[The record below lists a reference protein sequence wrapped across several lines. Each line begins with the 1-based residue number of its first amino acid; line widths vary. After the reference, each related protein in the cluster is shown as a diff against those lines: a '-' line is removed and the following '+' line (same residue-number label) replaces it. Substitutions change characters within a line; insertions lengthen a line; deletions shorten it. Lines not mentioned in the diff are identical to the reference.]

1 MFLLP
6 LQDISAIIDISAP
19 FDEIEFV
26 NSIFRN
32 LNKNEKEVSFSSCA
46 TKQILK
52 SYFYK
57 QKSIEDAVANLQ
69 LHVQQANFSIETTT
83 HSIISSMPSI
93 ANDSKRLQEQAKEL
107 KAKMN
112 LLEKDITKS
121 ETAFSSNLERLDDL
135 KMKLEAAK
143 NFLEQNDSFS
153 KLTNELEDLLE
164 SEKKDVAVACE
175 KLLALQKS
183 YEAQLGLAGQAEREL
198 VLEEFKNRLEASITG
213 DVVKSLTD
221 YNVEQSIK
229 YVAMFSKIGRLS
241 QMQNHYGFLQRE
253 SYGAKWI
260 ELTGAIEN
268 TDNQKFLAEFY
279 EYLLLNWGKQ
289 LKWYREVFKSEGV
302 VETIQVFVELL
313 NGLHPSRE
321 AVIGSYLKRINE
333 KMDFLMEISESNKN
347 FAVAI
352 REKIEGF
359 PVPADKISNLSKAI
373 FDFFSIFIVQ
383 YSSIEQS
390 LLNQQLE
397 ETKILQSNSSDTIRA
412 LENSLTKIF
421 EWVEASIERQT
432 KITDDCAIVSLIY
445 ILNTF
450 FKNFLQKVKKV
461 QLQLDASRTD
471 HQDWNLLSICITF
484 LQIIGSFII
493 NFETIEDKLKKT
505 MLAKSKQIKTGQEFC
520 YKLVG
525 QRDVS
530 DFERIISRLSE
541 NESAVVFESLTAEI
555 DSVVKD
561 SHQMLLRLIFAPI
574 ETFFKKLEI
583 SDTDSTADFSF
594 SFTPHEYI
602 TEIGQFLLTLPQN
615 LEPLLLNPAKPLKLA
630 LEMSDPSYKE
640 NIPSADVLL
649 SLVADETCALYQEKV
664 MQVSVIGDGGS
675 KQLATDI
682 EYLGSV
688 LEELGLTISSQLKQI
703 AQLLKIKGENYLSVS
718 SGIDARLVAR
728 IRQMRN
734 INVTE

>member
-1 MFLLP
+1 M
-6 LQDISAIIDISAP
+6 A
-19 FDEIEFV
+19 
-26 NSIFRN
+26 
-32 LNKNEKEVSFSSCA
+32 K
-46 TKQILK
+46 
-52 SYFYK
+52 
-57 QKSIEDAVANLQ
+57 LQ
-69 LHVQQANFSIETTT
+69 LYVQQANVSIESTS
-83 HSIISSMPSI
+83 HSIISSMPSV
-93 ANDSKRLQEQAKEL
+93 ANDSKRLMEKAKEL

-112 LLEKDITKS
+112 LLEKDISKS
-121 ETAFSSNLERLDDL
+121 ETAAFSMANLERLDDL
-135 KMKLEAAK
+135 KIKLEAAK

-153 KLTNELEDLLE
+153 KLTHELDDLLE
-164 SEKKDVAVACE
+164 SEKKDVGVACE
-175 KLLALQKS
+175 KLFALQKS

-213 DVVKSLTD
+213 DVVKSLSE
-221 YNVEQSIK
+221 YNVEQSMK
-229 YVAMFSKIGRLS
+229 YVEMFTKLGRLS
-241 QMQNHYGFLQRE
+241 QMKNYFGTLQRE
-253 SYGAKWI
+253 HYAAKWI
-260 ELTGAIEN
+260 SLAGALE
-268 TDNQKFLAEFY
+268 TADNQRFLTDFY
-279 EYLLLNWGKQ
+279 EFLLLNWGKQ
-289 LKWYREVFKSEGV
+289 LKWYREIFKSEGV

-333 KMDFLMEISESNKN
+333 KMDFLMEISESNKQ
-347 FAVAI
+347 FAVSI
-352 REKIEGF
+352 RERIGDD
-359 PVPADKISNLSKAI
+359 PVPAEKLSNLSKAI

-390 LLNQQLE
+390 LLTQQLE

-421 EWVEASIERQT
+421 EWVESSVERQT

-450 FKNFLQKVKKV
+450 FKTFLEKVKKA
-461 QLQLDASRTD
+461 QLQLDASRSE

-484 LQIIGSFII
+484 LQIIGTF
-493 NFETIEDKLKKT
+493 KLNLDAVEEKIKKT
-505 MLAKSKQIKTGQEFC
+505 MLAKSRQIKSGQEFC

-525 QRDVS
+525 QRDIS
-530 DFERIISRLSE
+530 DFERITNRLSA
-541 NESAVVFESLTAEI
+541 NESAVVFESLKTVI

-583 SDTDSTADFSF
+583 SDSASTADLPDY

-640 NIPSADVLL
+640 NIPSADILL

-664 MQVSVIGDGGS
+664 MQVSVIGDGGA

-682 EYLGSV
+682 EYLSSV
-688 LEELGLTISSQLKQI
+688 LEELGLIISSQLKQT
-703 AQLLKIKGENYLSVS
+703 AQLLKIKGENYLSIS

>member
-1 MFLLP
+1 MAK
-6 LQDISAIIDISAP
+6 LQLYVQEA
-19 FDEIEFV
+19 
-26 NSIFRN
+26 N
-32 LNKNEKEVSFSSCA
+32 
-46 TKQILK
+46 T
-52 SYFYK
+52 
-57 QKSIEDAVANLQ
+57 SIE
-69 LHVQQANFSIETTT
+69 STS

-93 ANDSKRLQEQAKEL
+93 ANDARRLMEKAKEL
-107 KAKMN
+107 KVKMN
-112 LLEKDITKS
+112 LLEKDISKS
-121 ETAFSSNLERLDDL
+121 ETASFSMANLERLDDL
-135 KMKLEAAK
+135 KIKLEAAK

-153 KLTNELEDLLE
+153 KLTHELDDLLE
-164 SEKKDVAVACE
+164 SEKKDVGVACE
-175 KLLALQKS
+175 KLYALQKS

-213 DVVKSLTD
+213 DVVKSLSD

-229 YVAMFSKIGRLS
+229 YVEMFTKLGRLS
-241 QMQNHYGFLQRE
+241 QMKNYFGTLQRE
-253 SYGAKWI
+253 HYGAKWI
-260 ELTGAIEN
+260 EITGAIEN
-268 TDNQKFLAEFY
+268 TDNQRFLTDFY
-279 EYLLLNWGKQ
+279 EFLLVSWGKQ

-302 VETIQVFVELL
+302 VETVQVFIELL

-321 AVIGSYLKRINE
+321 AVIGSYLKRTNE
-333 KMDFLMEISESNKN
+333 KMDFLMETSDSNKQ
-347 FAVAI
+347 FAVSI
-352 REKIEGF
+352 REKIDEVS
-359 PVPADKISNLSKAI
+359 VPAEKISNLSKAI

-390 LLNQQLE
+390 FLNQQLE

-412 LENSLTKIF
+412 LENSLMNVF
-421 EWVEASIERQT
+421 EWVQASIDRQT

-450 FKNFLQKVKKV
+450 FKTFLEKVKKA
-461 QLQLDASRTD
+461 QLQLDASRSD
-471 HQDWNLLSICITF
+471 HQDWNLLSVCITF
-484 LQIIGSFII
+484 LQVIGTFKL
-493 NFETIEDKLKKT
+493 NLDEVEDKIKKT
-505 MLAKSKQIKTGQEFC
+505 MLSKSKQIKSGQEFC

-530 DFERIISRLSE
+530 DFERIISRLSA
-541 NESAVVFESLTAEI
+541 NESAVVFESLTTVI

-574 ETFFKKLEI
+574 ETFFRKLEI
-583 SDTDSTADFSF
+583 SDSDSTADLPDF

-630 LEMSDPSYKE
+630 LDMSDPSYKD
-640 NIPSADVLL
+640 NIPSADILL

-664 MQVSVIGDGGS
+664 MQVSVIGDGGA

-703 AQLLKIKGENYLSVS
+703 AQLLKIKGENYLTVS